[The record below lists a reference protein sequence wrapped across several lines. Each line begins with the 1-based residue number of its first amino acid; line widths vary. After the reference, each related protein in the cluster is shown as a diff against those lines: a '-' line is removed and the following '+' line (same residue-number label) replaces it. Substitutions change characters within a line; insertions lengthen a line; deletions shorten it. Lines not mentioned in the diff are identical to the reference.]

1 MKYNEYIDLV
11 NSIDVRVDY
20 QHKLGCIYV
29 KGNLYGCPFEIENL
43 CHYTFTLNG
52 VPLGLLIT
60 KHNNNKVEV
69 KVEVIGKNNMDVY
82 GEVLVPIYKNA
93 EITSIPFDKE
103 VFENKLKEELDKYNT
118 VQSMLSNDIVT
129 FLKRTNKLF
138 KYSAVIEDTVDSMC
152 GGIVVV
158 GVLNG
163 YAIFDSNK
171 QFDNEDEFIKGV
183 DIEEYKEQGLASP
196 IEELDNETVIRLYL
210 AYLGIDVG

>member
-82 GEVLVPIYKNA
+82 GEVLAPIYKNA

-103 VFENKLKEELDKYNT
+103 VFENKLKEELDTYHT
-118 VQSMLSNDIVT
+118 VQAMLSNDIVT

-138 KYSAVIEDTVDSMC
+138 KYGAVIEDIVDSMC

>member
-69 KVEVIGKNNMDVY
+69 KVEVIGNNNTDVY
-82 GEVLVPIYKNA
+82 GEVLAPIYKNA

-103 VFENKLKEELDKYNT
+103 VFEIISQFLEWVELHIINIFHQFNSQLEVK
-118 VQSMLSNDIVT
+118 SFIV
-129 FLKRTNKLF
+129 
-138 KYSAVIEDTVDSMC
+138 C
-152 GGIVVV
+152 
-158 GVLNG
+158 
-163 YAIFDSNK
+163 
-171 QFDNEDEFIKGV
+171 
-183 DIEEYKEQGLASP
+183 
-196 IEELDNETVIRLYL
+196 
-210 AYLGIDVG
+210 